1 MGRKTFFLYG
11 WNRNERYRLEETIQH
26 IGYVNVI
33 ISYVKEFE
41 KDPEEIRRRVMGEA
55 QFLRGWY
62 YYMLVNLY
70 AKPYL
75 RKRRVWIWE
84 FL

>member
-1 MGRKTFFLYG
+1 MRDIEWKRLY
-11 WNRNERYRLEETIQH
+11 QH

-55 QFLRGWY
+55 QFLRGW
-62 YYMLVNLY
+62 
-70 AKPYL
+70 
-75 RKRRVWIWE
+75 
-84 FL
+84 